1 MFSLAV
7 LCWQW
12 AIFPARLQASIVAS
26 AELNFCV
33 RNGNR
38 WTLCE
43 RTPTFVRFSR
53 TLFFWSAEILQD
65 KAEGSKDGD
74 GVVSYSELSA
84 STDNAVLRNLCDQ
97 KCQRLAIFPA
107 RLQASIVASTELN
120 FCVRNGN
127 RWTLC
132 EKTLTNLTIVK
143 VKGMSYE
150 KPKLKQP

>member
-1 MFSLAV
+1 MDPLRKNTNS
-7 LCWQW
+7 
-12 AIFPARLQASIVAS
+12 S
-26 AELNFCV
+26 AF
-33 RNGNR
+33 NG
-38 WTLCE
+38 
-43 RTPTFVRFSR
+43 PIS
-53 TLFFWSAEILQD
+53 FWSAEILQD

-74 GVVSYSELSA
+74 GVVTYSELSA

-107 RLQASIVASTELN
+107 RLQASIFASTELN

-143 VKGMSYE
+143 VKGMSLRNRNSNNL
-150 KPKLKQP
+150 KLSSVAVALTYSQATKEVQALGLLVSVS